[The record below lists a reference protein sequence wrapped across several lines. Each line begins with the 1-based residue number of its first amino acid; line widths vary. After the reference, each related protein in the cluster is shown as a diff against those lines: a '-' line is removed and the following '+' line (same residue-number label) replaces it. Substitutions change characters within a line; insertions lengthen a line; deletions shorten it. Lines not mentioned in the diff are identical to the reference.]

1 MKTLRLTETK
11 TFSSGVVVLVTN
23 PTRKNNL
30 TEAQRASSKNAIP
43 KE

>member
-11 TFSSGVVVLVTN
+11 TFSSGVVALIYQ
-23 PTRKNNL
+23 PDK
-30 TEAQRASSKNAIP
+30 